1 MRTLLLL
8 LFLTSPAAAKLKVV
22 ASLPDLGALATE
34 VGGDG
39 VEVTTLASAKQDPHY
54 VDPRPS
60 YVLALN
66 QAAIVV
72 VNGLDLE
79 AAWLDPLLRQARN
92 AAVLRG
98 GTGYVDA
105 STVVKRLEVPATLDR
120 AQGDIHP
127 GGNPHFLF
135 DPRAGA
141 AVAGLLGERFAAA
154 DPANAAGYTERARAV
169 QGRLLALATAQQA
182 RFAALPAERRAV
194 VVYHQSLTYL
204 FDWLGL
210 KQVMAVEPKPGI
222 SPDPAHSA
230 QVLQA
235 MKAGAVKVI
244 LQEEYYPANISET
257 LVKLVAGRV
266 VRLPGGATEGQTYEA
281 RLQALAD
288 QVAAALQ

>member
-141 AVAGLLGERFAAA
+141 AVAGLLGERFGAA

-182 RFAALPAERRAV
+182 RFAALPAERRSV

-235 MKAGAVKVI
+235 MKAAAVKVI

-257 LVKLVAGRV
+257 LVKLVAGHV

-281 RLQALAD
+281 RLQAVAD